1 MVMEG
6 LPQTSLPPAVTSQP
20 YMHCPTTGHLGGT
33 GISIDVQAHV
43 MKPPLFCHSINST
56 HSNRWDIKGTPLKS
70 SHSVSGSR
78 YREVDFLSASIY
90 ALFGVLITGLNS
102 AVVYKNWQI
111 QGRAADSVY
120 NVHIVMFWAD
130 PSLG

>member
-1 MVMEG
+1 MSTEIEG
-6 LPQTSLPPAVTSQP
+6 L
-20 YMHCPTTGHLGGT
+20 
-33 GISIDVQAHV
+33 I
-43 MKPPLFCHSINST
+43 
-56 HSNRWDIKGTPLKS
+56 NRWDIKETPLKS

-90 ALFGVLITGLNS
+90 ALFGVLITGLSS